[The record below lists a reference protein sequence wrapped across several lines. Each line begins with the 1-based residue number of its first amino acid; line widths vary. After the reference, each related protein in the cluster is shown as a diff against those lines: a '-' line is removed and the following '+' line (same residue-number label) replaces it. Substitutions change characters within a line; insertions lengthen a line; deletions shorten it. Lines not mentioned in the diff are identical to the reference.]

1 MYVCVCNAVTVS
13 AIRQA
18 VGEGASSIRD
28 LSFMTGCGTQCGSC
42 VQMAR
47 EVMDEALVK
56 PGASTSTV
64 QLQIVGA
71 N

>member
-42 VQMAR
+42 VSTAR
-47 EVMDEALVK
+47 NLLDDALAEDAK
-56 PGASTSTV
+56 PHGKPALRLVSS
-64 QLQIVGA
+64 L
-71 N
+71 